1 MSINEYKEKIEK
13 NTEKYEKKKKECMDT
28 ALSRIEDIRLFLNQ
42 LEKDIRG
49 NDFHNQFMSACIAEV
64 MIDCIEIVINKII
77 AASARE
83 KLKDLPKE
91 LKEEVS
97 EYH

>member
-1 MSINEYKEKIEK
+1 MSIKEYKEKIEK
-13 NTEKYEKKKKECMDT
+13 NTEEYNKKKKECMDT
-28 ALSRIEDIRLFLNQ
+28 ALSRIEDIRLFFNQ

-77 AASARE
+77 AASSRE

-91 LKEEVS
+91 IKEEVS